1 MTELHTIMGRCYQD
15 IAEFYGYRIAERSM
29 VPLIN
34 HIDEGL
40 RILFRL
46 NASVWAMRAY
56 CLHPIF
62 QDDAQLSIISKDNMK
77 LAHYGPVPVLLAME
91 YRNIANKYLS
101 TTYKLYKEITISPLE
116 EVNDM
121 LRADKIQNRKD
132 FEIYHK
138 ATHER
143 SAELDTYFKE
153 WLKVL
158 KISEE
163 DYKNLTTNID
173 VPIRVHDTWPNPPGA

>member
-1 MTELHTIMGRCYQD
+1 MTELHMVMGRCYQD
-15 IAEFYGYRIAERSM
+15 IAEFYGYRTAERSM

-40 RILFRL
+40 RIMYRL
-46 NASVWAMRAY
+46 NASVRAMRAY
-56 CLHPIF
+56 CLHPLF
-62 QDDAQLSIISKDNMK
+62 QDDAQLAIISRDTMK

-91 YRNIANKYLS
+91 YRNVANRFLS
-101 TTYKLYKEITISPLE
+101 TTYTHGEIQLSPLE

-132 FEIYHK
+132 FEVYHK
-138 ATHER
+138 ATHKR
-143 SAELDTYFKE
+143 SAELDAYFKE

-158 KISEE
+158 KVSEE
-163 DYKNLTTNID
+163 DYKSLITNID
-173 VPIRVHDTWPNPPGA
+173 VPVRVHDTWPNPPGA